1 VVFSAD
7 MARRLLSSLV
17 PLVLAIGCASDPPE
31 REFHEKLPPP
41 PMWHGPHPVGGV
53 YGAVS
58 DGNFSYETKGT
69 GADVRDKTNARLYRL
84 AYLGRAGFMFDWLKS
99 DGDLAG
105 NTKAEGYDLFGFANL
120 PLWPNERLRFTSRP
134 GLYFNQIN
142 LKNAGPADVEPWTFG
157 LRYELEAGVDVIKK
171 PQVVFSLYASGR
183 FAWGT
188 GEAKVGNSYESVD
201 ALLWGW
207 EAGARVHY
215 RRFFLGL
222 SWVDRH
228 NEVNGLYRF
237 RDADYRYEGA
247 NLSFGL
253 RW

>member
-1 VVFSAD
+1 VVFSAVV
-7 MARRLLSSLV
+7 ARALLPFLAVSVLV
-17 PLVLAIGCASDPPE
+17 GCASEASE

-41 PMWHGPHPVGGV
+41 PMWRGPHPVGGV

-58 DGNFSYETKGT
+58 DGNVSYTTSGT
-69 GADVRDKTNARLYRL
+69 GANVRDKTDARLYRV
-84 AYLGRAGFMFDWLKS
+84 AYLGRAGFMFDWLQS

-105 NTKAEGYDLFGFANL
+105 NAKLEGYDLFGFANL
-120 PLWPNERLRFTSRP
+120 PLWPNDRLRFTARP
-134 GLYFNQIN
+134 GLYYNRIN

-157 LRYELEAGVDVIKK
+157 LRYELEAGVDVVKK

-183 FAWGT
+183 FGWGT
-188 GEAKVGNSYESVD
+188 GEATVGTSRESVD
-201 ALLWGW
+201 AFLWGW
-207 EAGARVHY
+207 EAGARLHY

-222 SWVDRH
+222 SWIDRN
-228 NEVNGLYRF
+228 NEVNGFYRF
-237 RDADYRYEGA
+237 VEADYRYEGA

>member
-1 VVFSAD
+1 
-7 MARRLLSSLV
+7 MARRLLPALV
-17 PLVLAIGCASDPPE
+17 ALGLAIGCASDPPE

-41 PMWHGPHPVGGV
+41 PMWRGPHPVGGV
-53 YGAVS
+53 YGAAS
-58 DGNFSYETKGT
+58 DGNFSYKTNGT

-105 NTKAEGYDLFGFANL
+105 NLQAEGYDLFGFANL
-120 PLWPNERLRFTSRP
+120 PLWPNDRLRFTSRP
-134 GLYFNQIN
+134 GLYYNQIN
-142 LKNAGPADVEPWTFG
+142 LKNAGPTDVEPWTFG

-171 PQVVFSLYASGR
+171 PQFVFSLYASGR

-188 GEAKVGNSYESVD
+188 GEAKIGNSRESVD

-207 EAGARVHY
+207 EAGGRVHY

-222 SWVDRH
+222 SWIDRR
-228 NEVNGLYRF
+228 NEVNGIFRF
-237 RDADYRYEGA
+237 RDADYRYEGV

>member
-1 VVFSAD
+1 
-7 MARRLLSSLV
+7 MPRLLV
-17 PLVLAIGCASDPPE
+17 APVLLTLAVGCAATDAPKE

-41 PMWHGPHPVGGV
+41 PMWRGPHPVGGV

-58 DGNFSYETKGT
+58 DGAVSYETSGT
-69 GADVRDKTNARLYRL
+69 GGDVRGRTNARLYRL
-84 AYLGRAGFMFDWLKS
+84 AYLGRGGFMFDWLKS

-105 NTKAEGYDLFGFANL
+105 NATLQGYDLFGFANL

-134 GLYFNQIN
+134 GLYYNRIN
-142 LKNAGPADVEPWTFG
+142 LKNAGPTDVEPWTFG
-157 LRYELEAGVDVIKK
+157 LRYELEAGVDVVKK
-171 PQVVFSLYASGR
+171 PQFVFSLYASGR
-183 FAWGT
+183 LAWGT
-188 GEAKVGNSYESVD
+188 GEARIGPSYESVD
-201 ALLWGW
+201 AWLWGW

-222 SWVDRH
+222 SWIDRR
-228 NEVNGLYRF
+228 NEVNGIFRF